1 MKFSMRMFKRR
12 HKSCLEVWFIEIS
25 RGKRYSTGCVV
36 GVDDAEAQTLFEKV
50 KKDAKKGKLAHIYNE
65 DSPMLLADFAKE

>member
-12 HKSCLEVWFIEIS
+12 HKSGLEVWFIEIS

-36 GVDDAEAQTLFEKV
+36 GTDDA
-50 KKDAKKGKLAHIYNE
+50 
-65 DSPMLLADFAKE
+65 